1 MEGVA
6 RFYPTLTGTSRHP
19 ILLIFQHFSSF
30 VKVILFYSVKC
41 PLFVGVILS
50 IPYWGVSWWVGVATL
65 YALYTYLMPTS
76 HLPYT
81 YLIPLLH
88 YSILYLSIAYIS
100 HIYIEEVL
108 MMGRFLPDR
117 IPLYL
122 RIIFL
127 SIHYLIY
134 LYIYIYTIY

>member
-65 YALYTYLMPTS
+65 YASYIHLIYTST
-76 HLPYT
+76 
-81 YLIPLLH
+81 